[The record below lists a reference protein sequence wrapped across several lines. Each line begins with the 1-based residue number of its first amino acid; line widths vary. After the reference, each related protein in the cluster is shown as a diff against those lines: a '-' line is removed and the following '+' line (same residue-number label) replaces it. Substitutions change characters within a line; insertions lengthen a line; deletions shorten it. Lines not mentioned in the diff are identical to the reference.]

1 MIDIQQ
7 NLSTIIIFVLI
18 CIIIYLGYNY
28 YLFKQKILLLEKNIT
43 ELNKIKYLE
52 NIPNTDNNL
61 NNTNA
66 NVNTNANTN
75 ANTNLNTNL
84 NSVNMLYQYEQY
96 EQCEKSL
103 EKKDINYQTNYNKNL
118 KKQNNIIDITNCQN
132 EYSDN
137 ENYKLLNNNTIEDY
151 GVIPINLNLLLH
163 TAVQNKI
170 DNNINKK
177 LSESDSESDSE
188 AESKSDS
195 ESESKFKFISDS
207 ESELKSKSILILKSN
222 SNSESN
228 NLSEKS
234 NKSCKKSISE
244 RIEPER
250 IESIESDRIES
261 DRIESNKII
270 FSETYHEN
278 NLKNKNIIDIKEIAK
293 HFGIKLSDKGKQK
306 NKDILIQDILI
317 VNK

>member
-1 MIDIQQ
+1 MWKK
-7 NLSTIIIFVLI
+7 FR
-18 CIIIYLGYNY
+18 
-28 YLFKQKILLLEKNIT
+28 
-43 ELNKIKYLE
+43 
-52 NIPNTDNNL
+52 
-61 NNTNA
+61 
-66 NVNTNANTN
+66 
-75 ANTNLNTNL
+75 
-84 NSVNMLYQYEQY
+84 
-96 EQCEKSL
+96 
-103 EKKDINYQTNYNKNL
+103 KKDINYQTNNNKNL

-177 LSESDSESDSE
+177 SSETDSESESE
-188 AESKSDS
+188 SELKSES
-195 ESESKFKFISDS
+195 ESESKFKFISNSES

-228 NLSEKS
+228 NLSDKS
-234 NKSCKKSISE
+234 IKSIKSCKKSISE
-244 RIEPER
+244 RIELDR
-250 IESIESDRIES
+250 IEPDRIES
-261 DRIESNKII
+261 DRIESNQII

-317 VNK
+317 INK